1 MEVQLTAYTEFE
13 LPIPTDHA
21 AFAYLFEGRG
31 AFGPKG
37 ETQSMEATRMLVFNA
52 GEAFRAE
59 SEAGMRFL
67 LMAGAPFNEPV
78 APYGPFVMNT
88 AEEIQ
93 QAFADLRNGTFVE
106 ESAI

>member
-1 MEVQLTAYTEFE
+1 MEVQLAADAEFE
-13 LPIPTDHA
+13 LPIPADHA
-21 AFAYLFEGRG
+21 AFAYLFEGSG
-31 AFGPKG
+31 AFGPEG
-37 ETQSMEATRMLVFNA
+37 ETQSVEATRMLVFGP

-67 LMAGAPFNEPV
+67 LMAGAPFKEPV